1 MTLYLKVIAV
11 TIPLM
16 VALDLLWLGVI
27 MKDFYRAQ
35 IGHLMAQSFALW
47 PAVAFYIL
55 YAIGLAFFATMPG
68 IAAGSVMR
76 AALLGAAL
84 GFIAYATYDLS
95 NWATLKDWP
104 ALVAFADIAWGTVL
118 TATLSGTAAWVALTF
133 FVR

>member
-11 TIPLM
+11 IVPLM
-16 VALDLLWLGVI
+16 VALDLLWLGVV

-35 IGHLMAQSFALW
+35 IGHLMAQNFALW

-55 YAIGLAFFATMPG
+55 YAIGLAFFAVMPG
-68 IAAGSVMR
+68 IQAESVVR

-84 GFIAYATYDLS
+84 GCIAYATYDLS
-95 NWATLKDWP
+95 NWATLRDWP
-104 ALVAFADIAWGTVL
+104 ALVVFADIAWGTLLSAV
-118 TATLSGTAAWVALTF
+118 LSGAAAWAALSF